1 MPSVIVVC
9 AIQNIFHRQGLCAPI
24 VVARLLLHQRG
35 VDHSFGAAVEH
46 TAPFRNAERSLTW
59 NSSWAVSWS
68 ASVAC

>member
-35 VDHSFGAAVEH
+35 VDHFEVGWRTDSLPGSG
-46 TAPFRNAERSLTW
+46 ERSLTW